1 MNSLSRISGEAP
13 AWPCLPASPVG
24 CHTLPLGTFIS
35 VGRSLDAALD
45 RVRLAERLGY
55 HSAFTTHLAGR
66 DSLTVLAAY
75 ANVSEAIQL
84 GTGVMPIYSRT
95 PASTAQQ
102 AVTVDEISGGRL
114 TLGIGVSHR
123 ATVENWYGG
132 RIRKP
137 AAEMRDY
144 VGVLR
149 AIFAGE
155 EPPKSEWFPTRFH
168 FMGLEPRADLQIY
181 VAALSPKLLELA
193 GEVADGVVL
202 WLCNPDYIRDVVVP
216 HVREGRRK
224 AGKRLDGFDI
234 VAAVPT
240 AVTDEVDGAR
250 ATLRADLAPYFLLP
264 FYRKMIERSGYEA
277 DVKLFDE
284 AMERGDSTTATAI
297 SDGFVE
303 NLAAIGPPDIAA
315 ATVERYRDAGATSP
329 CIGAIPGTD
338 FTTALESLAELAHA

>member
-1 MNSLSRISGEAP
+1 
-13 AWPCLPASPVG
+13 
-24 CHTLPLGTFIS
+24 LPLGTFIS
-35 VGRSLDAALD
+35 VGRSLGTALD
-45 RVRLAERLGY
+45 RVRLAEQLGY
-55 HSAFTTHLAGR
+55 HSVFTTHVAGR

-75 ANVSEAIQL
+75 ASVSQSVQL
-84 GTGVMPIYSRT
+84 GTGVLPIYSRT
-95 PASTAQQ
+95 PAATAQQ
-102 AVTVDEISGGRL
+102 ALTIDEISNGRL

-123 ATVENWYGG
+123 VTVENWYGAKIG
-132 RIRKP
+132 KP
-137 AAEMRDY
+137 VAEMRDY
-144 VGVLR
+144 VAVLR

-155 EPPKSEWFPTRFH
+155 DPPESELFPTRFH
-168 FMGLEPRADLQIY
+168 FLGVEPRPELPIY
-181 VAALSPKLLELA
+181 VAGLSPKMLELA
-193 GEVADGVVL
+193 GEVADGVIL

-224 AGKRLDGFDI
+224 AGKSLDGFDI

-250 ATLRADLAPYFLLP
+250 ATLRADLSPYFLLP

-277 DVKLFDE
+277 DTRLFDE
-284 AMERGDSTTATAI
+284 AMERGDASGAAISI
-297 SDGFVE
+297 SDGFLE

-338 FTTALESLAELAHA
+338 FTSALEALAELAHA

>member
-1 MNSLSRISGEAP
+1 
-13 AWPCLPASPVG
+13 
-24 CHTLPLGTFIS
+24 LPLGTFIS
-35 VGRSLDAALD
+35 VGRSLETALD
-45 RVRLAERLGY
+45 RVRLAEQLGY
-55 HSAFTTHLAGR
+55 HSVYTTHLAGR

-75 ANVSEAIQL
+75 ANVTESVQL
-84 GTGVMPIYSRT
+84 GTGVLPIYSRT
-95 PASTAQQ
+95 PVATAQQ
-102 AVTVDEISGGRL
+102 AVTIDEIAGGRL

-123 ATVENWYGG
+123 VTVENWYGA
-132 RIRKP
+132 RIDKP
-137 AAEMRDY
+137 VTEMRDY
-144 VGVLR
+144 VAVLR
-149 AIFAGE
+149 AMLAGE
-155 EPPKSEWFPTRFH
+155 DPPESEKFSTRFH
-168 FMGLEPRADLQIY
+168 FLGVQPRADMPIY
-181 VAALSPKLLELA
+181 VAALSPKMLELA
-193 GEVADGVVL
+193 GEIANGVVL

-216 HVREGRRK
+216 HVTDGRRK
-224 AGKRLDGFDI
+224 AGKELDGFDI

-264 FYRKMIERSGYEA
+264 FYRRMIERSGYEA

-284 AMERGDSTTATAI
+284 AMERGDASAAAIAI
-297 SDGFVE
+297 SDGFLE